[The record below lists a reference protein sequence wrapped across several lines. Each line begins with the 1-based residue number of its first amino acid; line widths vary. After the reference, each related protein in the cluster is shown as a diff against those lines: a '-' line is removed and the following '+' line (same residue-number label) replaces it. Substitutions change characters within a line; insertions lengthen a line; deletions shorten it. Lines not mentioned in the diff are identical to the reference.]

1 MSSMEREPEDP
12 FVDAF
17 VQYLDV
23 LQEATCDLLLERE
36 QKPGR
41 LKSAGRKLVEA
52 SGPEGLKGAAEKLS
66 VLVDVLEAQGQ
77 LVSRDF
83 YEIKDLADTL
93 RKFGPHLEKNYGL
106 TLCAGVSSEGDGVG
120 YLDTNIGKSVAVG
133 KGELRST
140 IFVKNLIGQT
150 GNRLRREKNDEGR
163 CIGWVDDELST
174 YYDLDASAERA
185 MSEWKIFRGLG
196 SRSEDACEAR
206 LRKLAYEELFDR
218 FRDDGAAFA
227 RELALY
233 HVKNTAIHEFHHEK
247 IVGKADACRQI
258 REACA
263 YLYSLSKT
271 TGPEGTFGEL
281 HSIYRLRHDSDERYR
296 RAANMALDYL
306 GKAKYSEENW
316 LSIGPDGRAE
326 VSARIAGQAKA
337 ALKLL
342 EKECS
347 LRRHEDVEALLK
359 PDFDGYDILV
369 RDAVSAR
376 LAEGN

>member
-1 MSSMEREPEDP
+1 MPSMKREPEDP

-17 VQYLDV
+17 AQYLDAV
-23 LQEATCDLLLERE
+23 QEATCDRILERE
-36 QKPGR
+36 PTNTGK
-41 LKSAGRKLVEA
+41 LKAAGKKLVEA
-52 SGPEGLKGAAEKLS
+52 AAPKVKGTAEKLS
-66 VLVDVLEAQGQ
+66 ILVNALAAQNQ

-83 YEIKDLADTL
+83 YEINELADTL
-93 RKFGPHLEKNYGL
+93 REFGPYLEKNYGL
-106 TLCAGVSSEGDGVG
+106 TLCASVSSEGDGVG
-120 YLDTNIGKSVAVG
+120 YLDTNIGKSVAVR

-140 IFVKNLIGQT
+140 IFVKNLVGQT

-174 YYDLDASAERA
+174 YYDLEAGAERA
-185 MSEWKIFRGLG
+185 MSEWKIFRGLE

-206 LRKLAYEELFDR
+206 LRKLAYEEIFDR

-227 RELALY
+227 MELALY
-233 HVKNTAIHEFHHEK
+233 HVRNTAVHEFHHER
-247 IVGKADACRQI
+247 IVGAPDACRQI

-296 RAANMALDYL
+296 SAANMALDYL
-306 GKAKYSEENW
+306 GKAKYSEESW
-316 LSIGPDGRAE
+316 SSIGPDKRAA

-337 ALKLL
+337 ALKML

-359 PDFDGYDILV
+359 PDFDGYGTLV

-376 LAEGN
+376 LSES